1 MKAYCTFVQFSH
13 SMTFA
18 VGMPLLVL
26 QYGLATIEQF
36 LKGG

>member
-1 MKAYCTFVQFSH
+1 
-13 SMTFA
+13 MTFA